1 MKSILSIVAL
11 VLIVGVLP
19 SSANAHSFMKKP
31 FQKRYN
37 LRLVSCNTCHVK
49 GEEKD
54 QVNDFGATV
63 QKLLEGM
70 DVDSRVQA
78 CKEADK
84 ETKEKIEKELAEEFV
99 IVLKRLDA
107 IPTAAGKP
115 YADAIREGE
124 VDGAKPRKP
133 RAGSVAKD
141 DDEEDDDEKEAEDE
155 SEAEEDES
163 VDAS

>member
-1 MKSILSIVAL
+1 MKSLLPAVTLMLMIGAFPGSAL
-11 VLIVGVLP
+11 
-19 SSANAHSFMKKP
+19 AHSFMKKP

-37 LRLVSCNTCHVK
+37 LRVVSCNTCHVK

-54 QVNDFGATV
+54 VINDFGATV

-70 DVDSRVQA
+70 DVESRVQA

-99 IVLKRLDA
+99 VVLKRLDTIA
-107 IPTAAGKP
+107 SASGKP

-124 VDGAKPRKP
+124 VAGAKPRKP
-133 RAGSVAKD
+133 RAGSAA
-141 DDEEDDDEKEAEDE
+141 EEDDDEDE
-155 SEAEEDES
+155 KEAEEDE
-163 VDAS
+163 AGNEN

>member
-1 MKSILSIVAL
+1 MKSLLPVFALILFLAA
-11 VLIVGVLP
+11 LP
-19 SSANAHSFMKKP
+19 SSASAHSFMKKP

-78 CKEADK
+78 CKEVDK

-99 IVLKRLDA
+99 VVLKRLDA
-107 IPTAAGKP
+107 IPTATGKP

-133 RAGSVAKD
+133 RGGNAAKEE
-141 DDEEDDDEKEAEDE
+141 DEEEEAA
-155 SEAEEDES
+155 EAEE
-163 VDAS
+163 VDVADAT